1 MEGMLYFRDFFY
13 INVVNL
19 IFFEGQKNT
28 ILQGRWSKKFLDI
41 QRVNVVEHFSQHT

>member
-28 ILQGRWSKKFLDI
+28 ILQGKWSKKFLGIKGVKNYDN
-41 QRVNVVEHFSQHT
+41 Q